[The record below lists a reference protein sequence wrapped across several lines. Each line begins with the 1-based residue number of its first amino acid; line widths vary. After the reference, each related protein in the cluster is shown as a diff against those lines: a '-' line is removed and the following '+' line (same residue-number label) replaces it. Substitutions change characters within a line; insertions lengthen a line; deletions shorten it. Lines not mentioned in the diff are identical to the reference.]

1 MEKTTVEAERRSRG
15 SCRVMSAMGQKR
27 TLSTAP
33 FYDCFTP
40 KTDTRI
46 GTFGQT
52 GTLGNLIDRPLPA
65 VLSLFHR
72 LQHCLAVLG
81 DLGRDVLLG
90 IALGQCKLNGLSRTH
105 ECL

>member
-33 FYDCFTP
+33 FYGCFTP

-65 VLSLFHR
+65 VLSHFHGLPR
-72 LQHCLAVLG
+72 
-81 DLGRDVLLG
+81 G
-90 IALGQCKLNGLSRTH
+90 IPETLYESVQ
-105 ECL
+105 